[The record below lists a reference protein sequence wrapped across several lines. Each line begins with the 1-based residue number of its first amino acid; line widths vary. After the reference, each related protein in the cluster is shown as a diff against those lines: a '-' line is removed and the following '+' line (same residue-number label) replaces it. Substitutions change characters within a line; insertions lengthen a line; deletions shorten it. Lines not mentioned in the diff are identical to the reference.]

1 MKIETKLTF
10 NNMKKNKKRTIFTTI
25 SIILGTVLIFVTLL
39 LVCSIKRGIVENI
52 ETEYNDYHLII
63 RDLNVNDF
71 SKIKGKEYIEKLY
84 LKENDDDLLRKLEK
98 PYTLLN
104 V

>member
-39 LVCSIKRGIVENI
+39 LVCSIKSGIVENI

-63 RDLNVNDF
+63 RNLNVNDF

-84 LKENDDDLLRKLEK
+84 LKENDDDLLR
-98 PYTLLN
+98 YIY
-104 V
+104 